1 MLGGIHLKEI
11 FNKNALSIFIKP
23 PNIEVL
29 EERLRKRNTDS
40 EDKIQIRIKKAKEE
54 LLRAGEFDCVIENN
68 QLELAIATAYAQV
81 SKFLSL

>member
-1 MLGGIHLKEI
+1 M
-11 FNKNALSIFIKP
+11 
-23 PNIEVL
+23 L

-68 QLELAIATAYAQV
+68 QLELAIAAAHAQV